1 MDNNLKKIVPHI
13 EGHDMESSGDSDLS
27 DSENET
33 RFVNPLL

>member
-1 MDNNLKKIVPHI
+1 MEHNLKKIVPHI